1 MKIFILLFVITAAFG
16 QRHLK
21 NRYRGSGATTSHT
34 LNNTATEPTES
45 KPGAILDTQVTG
57 GSVGTHTP
65 DHALLEGLPGARAVP
80 DSAGPVWGVPDLG
93 AYDHDALNT
102 SSTTIPT
109 VSTTYATGGDVIET
123 LPLTRPV
130 PEKNLTTPAPIS
142 LPVALGTVP
151 IAVAGFANTDP
162 LRYHLADLFT
172 NVADLL
178 WNGTTAERQKPSTIT
193 TAGSTT
199 THEDDKTTTPAPKP
213 ADKGDEPHNRGWYR
227 FTIQYPGTRTL
238 F

>member
-1 MKIFILLFVITAAFG
+1 MKIFILLFVITAACG

-57 GSVGTHTP
+57 GGVGTTTP
-65 DHALLEGLPGARAVP
+65 DHALLEGLPGTQAVP
-80 DSAGPVWGVPDLG
+80 DSAGPVWGVPDLKT
-93 AYDHDALNT
+93 YDHAAVNL
-102 SSTTIPT
+102 SSTTVPT
-109 VSTTYATGGDVIET
+109 VSTTYATAGGFEI

-172 NVADLL
+172 NVAELL

-199 THEDDKTTTPAPKP
+199 TNEDDKTTTPAPKP

-227 FTIQYPGTRTL
+227 FTIQYPGTRT
-238 F
+238 FI

>member
-1 MKIFILLFVITAAFG
+1 MKIVILLFMITAAYG

-21 NRYRGSGATTSHT
+21 NRYRGSGATTPTTS
-34 LNNTATEPTES
+34 NNATTELTES
-45 KPGAILDTQVTG
+45 SPSAILETQVTRG
-57 GSVGTHTP
+57 GVGTRAP

-80 DSAGPVWGVPDLG
+80 DSAGPVWGVPGLG

-151 IAVAGFANTDP
+151 AVP
-162 LRYHLADLFT
+162 Y
-172 NVADLL
+172 
-178 WNGTTAERQKPSTIT
+178 
-193 TAGSTT
+193 
-199 THEDDKTTTPAPKP
+199 
-213 ADKGDEPHNRGWYR
+213 
-227 FTIQYPGTRTL
+227 
-238 F
+238 